1 MTFYPPKIIRFCYR
15 YLLIGVLVVLPIVCL
30 ILALDEKFTKPED
43 ILYPIISCSLL
54 AIFNFAVIQIS
65 FWEKMFSRITIK
77 DDRVEWKCPLRKN
90 RILPME
96 ECVEI
101 GAFLEHENK
110 GIPTEE
116 IYFSN
121 QKNLDLPNI
130 RRVMHKN
137 RKIIV
142 FWYSEELYR
151 YIRQTA
157 DSQVTSRLVAYRTQK
172 RRKNV

>member
-15 YLLIGVLVVLPIVCL
+15 YVFLGVLVVLPIICMIAAMDVR
-30 ILALDEKFTKPED
+30 FTKPQD
-43 ILYPIISCSLL
+43 FWYPIVGCSLL
-54 AIFNFAVIQIS
+54 AIFNFLVIQLG
-65 FWEKMFSRITIK
+65 FWEKMFSRVTIK
-77 DDRVEWKCPLRKN
+77 DGTVKWKCPLRRN
-90 RILPME
+90 RTLTME

-101 GAFLEHENK
+101 GAFLEHGNK

-121 QKNLDLPNI
+121 QKNVDIVNI
-130 RRVMHKN
+130 RRIMRKN
-137 RKIIV
+137 CKIIV

-157 DSQVTSRLVAYRTQK
+157 DSKVTSRLVGYRAQK
-172 RRKNV
+172 RRKKL